1 VTVNQSDP
9 RVKRTRQLLQQALV
23 SLLAEKDFRSITVQD
38 IAGKATVNRAT
49 FYAHFD
55 GKYALMDAVV
65 RERFREAV
73 SSKLH
78 KPAAPT
84 RESLRLFI
92 CRVGEFL
99 AKLNTRCRQG
109 ADPEFHALIEAI
121 VQDELYAIV
130 LACQRTK
137 RSDGVREKRFR
148 METVA
153 AVVSWGIFGGAREW
167 SRRSRPKFLEET
179 ADQMVELL
187 SCVLSRVSGVAFPVT
202 RGRAARSGD

>member
-1 VTVNQSDP
+1 MTVNQSDP
-9 RVKRTRQLLQQALV
+9 RVRRTRQLLQQAFL
-23 SLLAEKDFRSITVQD
+23 SLLAETDFRSITVQD
-38 IAGKATVNRAT
+38 IAGRATVNRAT

-65 RERFREAV
+65 REKFREAV
-73 SSKLH
+73 SSKLP

-99 AKLNTRCRQG
+99 AKLNAGCPRG

-130 LACQRTK
+130 LACQKTK
-137 RSDGVREKRFR
+137 RSASVRGQQFR
-148 METVA
+148 IETVA

-167 SRRSRPKFLEET
+167 SRRSRPKLLQET

-187 SCVLSRVSGVAFPVT
+187 SSVLSRVSGVAFPVT
-202 RGRAARSGD
+202 RGRAGSSGN